1 MSAEPEL
8 GRSCV
13 CKPESRR
20 SARSGPRSFRF
31 ARWLIGIGIAML
43 AAVAST
49 ADAGETPRRVYIVH
63 GYGASPADH
72 WFAWLARALEREG
85 VAVTIVDLPTPSAPT
100 PEAWQRA
107 LREQIRTPDAH
118 TWFVAHSLGS
128 IALLR
133 YLAESPDTDTD
144 TAGVGGFVL
153 VSGFNTPLPAL
164 PQLDGFIVPALDTAR
179 LIRLAPQRIVVAAE
193 DDAIVPHAS
202 SRALAEALDAR
213 FVSVARGGHFLAS
226 DGYTRFPLL
235 LELIEGL
242 PGFAR

>member
-1 MSAEPEL
+1 MSAESGFGPS
-8 GRSCV
+8 RV
-13 CKPESRR
+13 RAPDPRR
-20 SARSGPRSFRF
+20 SARPGPRSLRF
-31 ARWLIGIGIAML
+31 ARWLIGIGIAVL
-43 AAVAST
+43 AAVASA

-85 VAVTIVDLPTPSAPT
+85 VAVTILDLPTPTAPT

-107 LREQIRTPDAH
+107 LREQIRAPDAH

-133 YLAESPDTDTD
+133 YLAQSADTD
-144 TAGVGGFVL
+144 GIGGFVL
-153 VSGFNTPLPAL
+153 VSGFNAPLSAL
-164 PQLDGFIVPALDTAR
+164 PQLDGFVAPALDTAR

-193 DDAIVPHAS
+193 DDAMVPHAS
-202 SRALAEALDAR
+202 SRALAAALDAR
-213 FVSVARGGHFLAS
+213 FVSVPRGGHFLGS
-226 DGYTRFPLL
+226 DGYTQFPLL
-235 LELIEGL
+235 LELIERL